1 MRIAVIGA
9 GAMGRWCVKGLAR
22 SRDVTEIV
30 IGDVHA
36 AAAERLAAVDGE
48 NKARAVTVDAM
59 DEDAVA
65 DMLSGCKAVVN
76 AAQHTCVTSAMKGA
90 LSARVP
96 YTDLGGF
103 FHLTRRQFDLHDAF
117 VAAGVPAVIA
127 MGSAPG
133 VTNILAKH
141 AADRLDTVEEAH
153 ARCGSLDWTDWS
165 GYEGW
170 TIPYSLETL
179 CDEFGSPA
187 VQWIDGAWRELPGAS
202 GEEAC
207 DFGPPLGVLRA
218 YFTLH
223 SEVATFHHSWA
234 AKGLKT
240 ATWKLALPPEF
251 TEQMRFL
258 TRIGLTSKEEIASEG
273 VLVRPR
279 ALLAALLR
287 EMPSCEVVPDDIE
300 VLMSIVRGVAGGLP
314 MEWRVRAVVPSAPD
328 IGAAAGDLDT
338 GIPPTIIARALARGE
353 IDRPGVWA
361 PEQIVDTRAFF
372 GELAQWGVVA
382 EATCR
387 ERLDSADAPL
397 RWQGVDE
404 PLSAAALPV
413 Q

>member
-22 SRDVTEIV
+22 SKDVNEIV
-30 IGDVHA
+30 IGDIQID
-36 AAAERLAAVDGE
+36 AAERLAAGDSDD
-48 NKARAVTVDAM
+48 KARAVAVDAM
-59 DEDAVA
+59 DEAAVA
-65 DMLSGCKAVVN
+65 DMLCGCDAVVN
-76 AAQHTCVTSAMKGA
+76 AAQHTCVTSSMKGA
-90 LSARVP
+90 LRARVP

-133 VTNILAKH
+133 ITNILAKH
-141 AADRLDTVEEAH
+141 AADHLDTVEEVH
-153 ARCGSLDWTDWS
+153 ARCGSLDRTDWS
-165 GYEGW
+165 GYRGW

-179 CDEFGSPA
+179 CEEFGSSA
-187 VQWIDGAWRELPGAS
+187 VQWIDGVWREMPGAS
-202 GEEAC
+202 GEEDC

-223 SEVATFHHSWA
+223 SEVATFYHSWVA
-234 AKGLKT
+234 QGLKT
-240 ATWKLALPPEF
+240 ATWKLALPPDF

-258 TRIGLTSKEEIASEG
+258 TRIGLTSKQQVESG
-273 VLVRPR
+273 GSLVQPR

-287 EMPSCEVVPDDIE
+287 QMPSCEVVPDDTE
-300 VLMSIVRGVAGGLP
+300 VLMSVVRGVAGGRP
-314 MEWRVRAVVPSAPD
+314 VEWRTRAVVRSAPD
-328 IGAAAGDLDT
+328 MGAAAGDIDT
-338 GIPPTIIARALARGE
+338 GVPPTIVARALARGE

-372 GELAQWGVVA
+372 TELAEWGIVA

-387 ERLDSADAPL
+387 ERLDSEDAPL
-397 RWQGVDE
+397 RWQGLATPKQV
-404 PLSAAALPV
+404 
-413 Q
+413 